1 MLQLI
6 FISKIVSMFKIISIA
21 ILLLFASQLS
31 YAQNTGTN
39 DQPVKGNMSK
49 FLDDGKIGNVK
60 NLVRFRM
67 NRVIAG
73 HYGLSYE
80 RRFSKKFGLEVGAY
94 AQLFSSGNFN
104 TSARQLFINTDGEIS
119 PGNSTNG
126 MCYLAYPKLYLTGKS
141 INNGFFIGLRN
152 YYGTCRTVMTTTHL
166 SDKNTLD
173 TKSFSS
179 FFMFGS
185 HQNFRSNFVFG
196 VEAGFGY
203 YSDAYKD
210 ATFAKYTGVA
220 PTTYYKKDT
229 SFSGVNMSIDM
240 VFGLL
245 F

>member
-1 MLQLI
+1 
-6 FISKIVSMFKIISIA
+6 MFKKITSA
-21 ILLLFASQLS
+21 VLLLFALQLG
-31 YAQNTGTN
+31 YAQSSGTN

-67 NRVIAG
+67 NRVLAG

-80 RRFSKKFGLEVGAY
+80 RRFTKKFGMEVGAY
-94 AQLFSSGNFN
+94 AQLYSSGSFN
-104 TSARQLFINTDGEIS
+104 TTARQLFVNTDGEID
-119 PGNSTNG
+119 PGNSTSG

-152 YYGTCRTVMTTTHL
+152 YYGTCKTVMTTTYL

-185 HQNFRSNFVFG
+185 HQNFKSNFAFG
-196 VEAGFGY
+196 VEAGFGFF
-203 YSDAYKD
+203 SDAYKD
-210 ATFAKYTGVA
+210 ATFSKYNGVS
-220 PTTYYKKDT
+220 PTTFYKKDT

-240 VFGLL
+240 VFGIL